1 MKKTITLLTLFLLVA
16 FALPAQKGQIFQT
29 GSEGPVF
36 SYDVV
41 AGEPR
46 PYYDSGGPENN
57 MRDTQNMTIIQ
68 LKPVNADSHITI
80 VFEEMEIG
88 DNDHMRFYAGA
99 IELWNGADEDGEYYY
114 DWPKGVTPI
123 LALKGN
129 PANPKFSVVS
139 NSPDGCMSVAFQHN
153 STAKGWKGMIYC
165 VKNGDPEPSVGGEPG
180 ISFTT
185 NKEVGSKITLSV
197 TANGEV
203 SASGLK
209 LPDGQ
214 SNLTKDKE
222 VSYEITSQDI
232 RLTGDITKLEV
243 HNNGLQTLNL
253 NKAKNLTSLECSYN
267 QIQALDFSHN
277 ALIKRIKCENNQ
289 LATLTLTGCSSL
301 DYLDCTGNK
310 LNALDLST
318 NTSMWSLWCESN
330 QFTSLDVTMCKDLMY
345 FACSGNQLTE
355 LNLSKN
361 AELAHIFCSENK
373 ISSLDLSTCGKLNTV
388 AVYDNPL
395 ESLKLPTATSLEF
408 ISIYRT
414 KLSHESL
421 RTIIEGLPSRFD
433 ANNTPLDP
441 AGSLTVQVKG
451 EKSPMKV
458 FDKDIKDAEAKNW
471 KLLQYDEDTDEVTN
485 PTYKEEIASNKAWQI
500 VVLKDVLTIK
510 NAPLGKEVTLHG
522 IDGTLYLRNT
532 LTTETTTL
540 DISKIPSGVYVVT
553 IENVSSTIIK

>member
-1 MKKTITLLTLFLLVA
+1 
-16 FALPAQKGQIFQT
+16 
-29 GSEGPVF
+29 
-36 SYDVV
+36 
-41 AGEPR
+41 
-46 PYYDSGGPENN
+46 
-57 MRDTQNMTIIQ
+57 
-68 LKPVNADSHITI
+68 
-80 VFEEMEIG
+80 
-88 DNDHMRFYAGA
+88 
-99 IELWNGADEDGEYYY
+99 
-114 DWPKGVTPI
+114 
-123 LALKGN
+123 
-129 PANPKFSVVS
+129 
-139 NSPDGCMSVAFQHN
+139 
-153 STAKGWKGMIYC
+153 
-165 VKNGDPEPSVGGEPG
+165 
-180 ISFTT
+180 
-185 NKEVGSKITLSV
+185 
-197 TANGEV
+197 
-203 SASGLK
+203 
-209 LPDGQ
+209 
-214 SNLTKDKE
+214 
-222 VSYEITSQDI
+222 
-232 RLTGDITKLEV
+232 
-243 HNNGLQTLNL
+243 
-253 NKAKNLTSLECSYN
+253 
-267 QIQALDFSHN
+267 
-277 ALIKRIKCENNQ
+277 
-289 LATLTLTGCSSL
+289 
-301 DYLDCTGNK
+301 
-310 LNALDLST
+310 
-318 NTSMWSLWCESN
+318 MWSLWCESN
-330 QFTSLDVTMCKDLMY
+330 QFTSLDVSMCKDLMY